1 MFGVQSSKES
11 TKEAQGAD
19 DDHEMDKI
27 FNALNINPSCIKF
40 TRRFTTK
47 TVGSRPPPI
56 LVQLMDERDKF
67 RVLKEAKEL
76 RKMEE
81 FKNVFI
87 NPDMTE
93 AERILDKQ
101 MKEARYTINQRENSS
116 ASGTRWGIRN
126 SRFRRIITDEPPFSE
141 GQRMQY

>member
-1 MFGVQSSKES
+1 
-11 TKEAQGAD
+11 
-19 DDHEMDKI
+19 
-27 FNALNINPSCIKF
+27 
-40 TRRFTTK
+40 
-47 TVGSRPPPI
+47 
-56 LVQLMDERDKF
+56 MDERDKF
-67 RVLKEAKEL
+67 RVLKQAREL
-76 RKMEE
+76 RKMEA

-101 MKEARYTINQRENSS
+101 MREASFNINQRENSS

-126 SRFRRIITDEPPFSE
+126 SRFRRIITEEPPFSE